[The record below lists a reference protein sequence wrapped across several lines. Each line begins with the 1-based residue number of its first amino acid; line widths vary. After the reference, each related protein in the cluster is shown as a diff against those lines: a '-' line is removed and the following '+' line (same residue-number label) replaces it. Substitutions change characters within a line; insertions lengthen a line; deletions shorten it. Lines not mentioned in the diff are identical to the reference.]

1 MEFKDKLNFLMKIT
15 QVSNKELSKA
25 IAVDPSLVSLLR
37 SGKRKPPQN
46 NIHIINMAN
55 FFVKKLTN
63 QYQMTALA
71 EAMNISAVKKD
82 LPKELLAKH
91 ITSWLQSKDDII
103 SQIVES
109 INNPITIEEDNSND
123 EIIPENSS
131 LFFFEDQ
138 GRKEAINLLSN
149 IINRIDEKSTL
160 LIITESELEWLL
172 EDYQFSKN
180 IQQRIFKTLSRGFQ
194 IHQIL
199 PSLTNINRLIESLR
213 FWMPIYA
220 SGQSMVYY
228 YPRIRDN
235 LVKRSII
242 VVPNHAALVTT
253 NISSINRNYATLLTT
268 DLKLVDTY
276 ARQYED
282 YLSLCRPAFQFEK
295 QIYRFMDYFEEIYNN
310 NCDVI
315 QFTNCISINSFTY
328 ELAEIVCKKGLDKY
342 NINAE
347 YFKKMINETNKH
359 LNKNRLIDLFYL
371 PTCQEVIDGKAMIL
385 SSLMPEDV
393 DLRYDL
399 TTYIMHLKSMLNML
413 KKYDNYYISI
423 LPKSMQTNY
432 NMFINDN
439 GIANLISNNHDP
451 ILIKIIKN
459 GLFEACR
466 EELLKIADQYKY
478 NGFAKTRNI
487 LYIQEQIDRAEKA
500 LNHHKQKSAE

>member
-1 MEFKDKLNFLMKIT
+1 
-15 QVSNKELSKA
+15 
-25 IAVDPSLVSLLR
+25 
-37 SGKRKPPQN
+37 
-46 NIHIINMAN
+46 
-55 FFVKKLTN
+55 
-63 QYQMTALA
+63 
-71 EAMNISAVKKD
+71 
-82 LPKELLAKH
+82 
-91 ITSWLQSKDDII
+91 
-103 SQIVES
+103 
-109 INNPITIEEDNSND
+109 
-123 EIIPENSS
+123 
-131 LFFFEDQ
+131 
-138 GRKEAINLLSN
+138 
-149 IINRIDEKSTL
+149 
-160 LIITESELEWLL
+160 
-172 EDYQFSKN
+172 
-180 IQQRIFKTLSRGFQ
+180 
-194 IHQIL
+194 
-199 PSLTNINRLIESLR
+199 
-213 FWMPIYA
+213 
-220 SGQSMVYY
+220 MVYY

-295 QIYRFMDYFEEIYNN
+295 QVYRFMDYFEEIYNN

-347 YFKKMINETNKH
+347 YFKKTINDTNKH

-459 GLFEACR
+459 ELFEACR

>member
-1 MEFKDKLNFLMKIT
+1 MVGTTFISYIGKTLASQIVSWIPAIGTATKVVVNTTVAASITAVLGAGITLIAEQYLIACINNGGIENLPFAEFLT
-15 QVSNKELSKA
+15 KEKFSEIMSYVQKHKA
-25 IAVDPSLVSLLR
+25 EFGL
-37 SGKRKPPQN
+37 
-46 NIHIINMAN
+46 
-55 FFVKKLTN
+55 
-63 QYQMTALA
+63 
-71 EAMNISAVKKD
+71 
-82 LPKELLAKH
+82 
-91 ITSWLQSKDDII
+91 DDII

-199 PSLTNINRLIESLR
+199 PSLTNINRLIESLK

-385 SSLMPEDV
+385 S
-393 DLRYDL
+393 
-399 TTYIMHLKSMLNML
+399 
-413 KKYDNYYISI
+413 
-423 LPKSMQTNY
+423 
-432 NMFINDN
+432 
-439 GIANLISNNHDP
+439 
-451 ILIKIIKN
+451 
-459 GLFEACR
+459 
-466 EELLKIADQYKY
+466 
-478 NGFAKTRNI
+478 
-487 LYIQEQIDRAEKA
+487 
-500 LNHHKQKSAE
+500 